1 MRLAVLSLLALFA
14 SIEVG
19 AVTFRA
25 SIDESRWEMES
36 SRFSCR
42 LRQEVPAYG
51 IATFEHP
58 AGEAVRFALTPI
70 QKEQVVG
77 RATLIA
83 EASDWQPG
91 IEPQVLGQVEP
102 AESGLIEVAP
112 ELAQNMLAA
121 LFRGMTPTFNTE
133 NWYGTPDTLKVGIS
147 AANFQSAYTDYL
159 NCVAG
164 LLPVNFRQI
173 ARTAILF
180 PSGASELSPATRER
194 LDLIALYVSA
204 DDSIQSI
211 YVDGHSDNLGR
222 RLLNRD
228 LSKRRAE
235 VVTRYLVQLGV
246 PEDKIVTRYHGERY
260 PVVPN
265 TSAENR
271 ARNRRVTVRLEREGG
286 TAR

>member
-1 MRLAVLSLLALFA
+1 M
-14 SIEVG
+14 
-19 AVTFRA
+19 
-25 SIDESRWEMES
+25 
-36 SRFSCR
+36 
-42 LRQEVPAYG
+42 
-51 IATFEHP
+51 
-58 AGEAVRFALTPI
+58 
-70 QKEQVVG
+70 
-77 RATLIA
+77 
-83 EASDWQPG
+83 
-91 IEPQVLGQVEP
+91 
-102 AESGLIEVAP
+102 
-112 ELAQNMLAA
+112 
-121 LFRGMTPTFNTE
+121 
-133 NWYGTPDTLKVGIS
+133 
-147 AANFQSAYTDYL
+147 
-159 NCVAG
+159 
-164 LLPVNFRQI
+164 
-173 ARTAILF
+173 
-180 PSGASELSPATRER
+180 SPATRER